1 MKGKNGELVL
11 YGLDSIN
18 SKMDNIIETLNLK
31 DQHFEI
37 KLVISEAVNNAFVH
51 GNKSDKNKPI
61 HVKWEMKE
69 NNFILKVT
77 DCGIGINEL
86 KITREIDEKNIL
98 DESGRGL
105 FLINCYADEV
115 KYVDNSIIVKKY
127 IM

>member
-1 MKGKNGELVL
+1 MKDKNGELVL

-18 SKMDNIIETLNLK
+18 NKLDNIIETLNLK

-61 HVKWEMKE
+61 HVKWGMEE
-69 NNFILKVT
+69 NNFILTVT
-77 DCGIGINEL
+77 DCGTGINDLE
-86 KITREIDEKNIL
+86 ITREIDEKNVL

-115 KYVDNSIIVKKY
+115 KCIDNSIIVKKY

>member
-1 MKGKNGELVL
+1 MKDKNGELVL

-18 SKMDNIIETLNLK
+18 NELDNIIETLNLK

-37 KLVISEAVNNAFVH
+37 KLVMSEAVNNAFVH

-61 HVKWEMKE
+61 HIKWGMEE
-69 NNFILKVT
+69 NNFILTVT
-77 DCGIGINEL
+77 DCGTGIKDLEV
-86 KITREIDEKNIL
+86 ISEIDEKNVL

-115 KYVDNSIIVKKY
+115 KCIDNSIIVKKY

>member
-1 MKGKNGELVL
+1 MKDKNGELVL

-18 SKMDNIIETLNLK
+18 SKLDNIIETLNLK

-37 KLVISEAVNNAFVH
+37 KLVMSEAVNNAFVH

-61 HVKWEMKE
+61 HVKWGMEE
-69 NNFILKVT
+69 NNFILTVT
-77 DCGIGINEL
+77 DCGTGIKDLE
-86 KITREIDEKNIL
+86 IIRGIDEKNVL

-115 KYVDNSIIVKKY
+115 KCVDNSIIVKKY

>member
-1 MKGKNGELVL
+1 MKGKKGELVL
-11 YGLDSIN
+11 YGIDSIN

-61 HVKWEMKE
+61 HVKWEMEE

-77 DCGIGINEL
+77 DCGTGINDL
-86 KITREIDEKNIL
+86 NITREIDEKNIL

-115 KYVDNSIIVKKY
+115 KCVDNSIIVKKY